1 MKPTFAMLKSGTDRI
16 GQDCVTAH
24 DLFRQSDT
32 DAFHVLDQIVEDCAQ
47 LAKQAAELRAE
58 LRQAAGHDEE
68 D

>member
-1 MKPTFAMLKSGTDRI
+1 
-16 GQDCVTAH
+16 
-24 DLFRQSDT
+24 
-32 DAFHVLDQIVEDCAQ
+32 LDQIVEDCAQ